1 MEQMALT
8 ERERNRGRKQLKTL
22 YTNSPTFTRMEIDDM
37 SVEEAKRIWRTL
49 EPYRPIVASMASK
62 NKVDMKHIDV
72 LNLMREI
79 QDKAEGGR

>member
-8 ERERNRGRKQLKTL
+8 KREKDKGRKLHDLL
-22 YTNSPTFTRMEIDDM
+22 YSNSPTFSRMDIDKMD
-37 SVEEAKRIWRTL
+37 VAEAKRVWRLL
-49 EPYRPIVASMASK
+49 EPYRPLVASMASK

-79 QDKAEGGR
+79 QDKANGGN